1 VDLATTEKA
10 AVAGRLF
17 KRGHDK
23 TPYAPW
29 DTRNS
34 FEKLFVVLKN
44 DNALRWY
51 STTAV
56 SNNYEGFID
65 LS

>member
-1 VDLATTEKA
+1 LY
-10 AVAGRLF
+10 
-17 KRGHDK
+17 KRGSDK